1 MKQEKPDLRSVPEIL
16 EAVRDTYGQ
25 ASDLIPF
32 LSLSRHYAVKPHELS
47 TIPFFSLGDGTRDE
61 EAIRHE
67 IDFRKWDLLD
77 RADALRKHGEKIDQK
92 VKAFEAAH
100 KKTAEL
106 FEFAFADLGA
116 FDDRNASVLRLI
128 GLKYWDVKRWIRETI
143 GFLSLA
149 KDFPLPLTI
158 ERNEKIEALADG
170 FPIDQAFLDAI
181 GERLLIERSVLLK
194 NAKAYAE
201 TKGITAIV
209 ITTPKRNTRT
219 KSQEEDHKKRLLILT
234 AYESWHKKELG
245 KDPSKKRLGPGDWRS
260 AWDQKGAISKS
271 ALDAFWQLKEQS
283 GNKKKKP
290 ESVLAFLTQTLNT
303 ARKARKASQ

>member
-1 MKQEKPDLRSVPEIL
+1 MKQQKPDLRSLPEIL

-32 LSLSRHYAVKPHELS
+32 LSLSRHYAIKPHELS
-47 TIPFFSLGDGTRDE
+47 MIPFFSLGDGTRDE

-67 IDFRKWDLLD
+67 IDFRKRELLD

-149 KDFPLPLTI
+149 KDFPLPMSI
-158 ERNEKIEALADG
+158 DRHQKIEALADG
-170 FPIDQAFLDAI
+170 FPIDQAFLDAV
-181 GERLLIERSVLLK
+181 GERLLIERSALLK

-201 TKGITAIV
+201 TTGIVDNSRPLRGRPKGE
-209 ITTPKRNTRT
+209 
-219 KSQEEDHKKRLLILT
+219 KSPETIRKEKAYLNFLR
-234 AYESWHKKELG
+234 AYEDWQRDEAKRTGRKRFGTSHWLKVRKHWPQYAKTFFSSLCGQKEGSENEILKNAIKYAHKLEKEHH
-245 KDPSKKRLGPGDWRS
+245 SGD
-260 AWDQKGAISKS
+260 
-271 ALDAFWQLKEQS
+271 
-283 GNKKKKP
+283 
-290 ESVLAFLTQTLNT
+290 
-303 ARKARKASQ
+303 